1 MRPDVSQAGVPRSH
15 SNCKECIPVKIFI
28 IVLIVIVAVLVGLY
42 FLGRRMEKK
51 QDEQQESIQANK
63 QPVTMLVIDKK
74 RMKFKD
80 APLPQAVKDQTPWY
94 GKRAKY
100 PIVKAKVGPQ
110 IVHLVADEQLF
121 DEIPV
126 KRQIKAMVSGI
137 YIVEIKGVHG
147 QKIEKPEKKKGF
159 FGRTMDK
166 IRKAGHAD
174 K

>member
-1 MRPDVSQAGVPRSH
+1 M
-15 SNCKECIPVKIFI
+15 KILI
-28 IVLIVIVAVLVGLY
+28 IVLVIVAAACVGLY
-42 FLGRRMEKK
+42 FLGKRMQKR
-51 QDEQQESIQANK
+51 QDEQEKNIQENK
-63 QPVTMLVIDKK
+63 QPVTMLIIDKK
-74 RMKFKD
+74 RMKFKE
-80 APLPQAVKDQTPWY
+80 APLPQSVKDATPWY
-94 GKRAKY
+94 GKRAKV
-100 PIVKAKVGPQ
+100 PVVKAKVGPQ
-110 IVHLVADEQLF
+110 IVHLVADEALF

-147 QKIEKPEKKKGF
+147 QKIEKPVKKKGF